1 MMEVYQAIEHLKDM
15 EIRKAD
21 FVDDNKCIKC
31 LGPAKDFKNDL
42 CFMEFLYYSGHCQD
56 CQDSE

>member
-1 MMEVYQAIEHLKDM
+1 MIEVYQSIEHLKDM

-31 LGPAKDFKNDL
+31 LGPAKVFRDDL
-42 CFMEFLYYSGHCQD
+42 CFLDYLYYSGHCQN
-56 CQDSE
+56 CQDK